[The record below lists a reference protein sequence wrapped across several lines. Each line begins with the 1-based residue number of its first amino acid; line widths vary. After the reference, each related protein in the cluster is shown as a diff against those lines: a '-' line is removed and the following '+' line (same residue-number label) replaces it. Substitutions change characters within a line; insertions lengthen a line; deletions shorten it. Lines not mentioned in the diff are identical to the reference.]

1 MPNPY
6 SACSLGYYSAAP
18 STPALLLLPPCGQS
32 DRLLE
37 EWNRTV
43 QTNLAAVLL
52 GEGDPG
58 STAYVAK
65 FGLHGFARA
74 LLCEVRHDSIRVV
87 ALKRAAARALVDAA
101 WLPPESLGM
110 SVLSFFYSYPILA
123 PHLSTGAGLIRS
135 SRTRRVLSHRLTV
148 IPRTG

>member
-1 MPNPY
+1 M
-6 SACSLGYYSAAP
+6 
-18 STPALLLLPPCGQS
+18 
-32 DRLLE
+32 
-37 EWNRTV
+37 

-87 ALKRAAARALVDAA
+87 ALKRAALPGPLSMRLVTSRIA
-101 WLPPESLGM
+101 GNVC
-110 SVLSFFYSYPILA
+110 SVLFLLVPNPGPASVDRRRPDPFVENATCPVASLDCHPENRMS
-123 PHLSTGAGLIRS
+123 LS
-135 SRTRRVLSHRLTV
+135 
-148 IPRTG
+148 